1 MNERTERERMLA
13 GELYRAWDDAL
24 VAERDATRRLVRA
37 YNATGED
44 EVERRREILRQLLG
58 ACGDDTYIEPT
69 FRCDYGSNIH
79 VGRNFYA
86 NFDLIVLD
94 VCAVRIGDNCK
105 FGPRV
110 SLLAATHPVDA
121 ATRNSGRE
129 LGAPI
134 TIGNNVWIGGGAIV
148 NPGVTLGDG
157 VVVAAG
163 AVVTKSFGPDVVIG
177 GVPARVIRPI
187 DQNGR

>member
-1 MNERTERERMLA
+1 MNERSERERMLA
-13 GELYRAWDDAL
+13 GELYRAWDPAL
-24 VAERDATRRLVRA
+24 VAERNATRRLLRA

-44 EVERRREILRQLLG
+44 EGERRREILWRLLG
-58 ACGDDTYIEPT
+58 TGGDDAFIEPT
-69 FRCDYGSNIH
+69 FRCDYGSNLH

-94 VCAVRIGDNCK
+94 VCPVRIGDNCK

-121 ATRNSGRE
+121 AARNSGME

-134 TIGNNVWIGGGAIV
+134 TIGNNVWLGGGVII

-157 VVVAAG
+157 VVVASG
-163 AVVTKSFGPDVVIG
+163 AVVTRDFGPNVVIG
-177 GVPARVIRPI
+177 GVPARVIRPLAAE
-187 DQNGR
+187 